1 MKLDAHGFTAVV
13 VGRTPTGPQP
23 KRDRPTQAGKDGTVT
38 DPAATVASS
47 QQEASDLG
55 VLLAE
60 MGAVLLTAETLETA
74 VTLVTRLA
82 TAAIPGSAGA
92 GVTLVDSRGRRTTG
106 ASDPFVEEADALQYG
121 LDAGPC
127 LTAWR
132 DQVPVRIDDVEHETR
147 WPQWTAAVTDLGIAS
162 VLSVPLLAGPDC
174 LGAIK
179 VYAREPAAYDAHA
192 EALLSLFAQQAAIL
206 LANTRTVVNARQLTG
221 QLTEALVNRD
231 LIAQAKGMLMAQGA
245 ADVHAPFGMLVAASQ
260 RSSINVHEVA
270 RRVVATVSGEPADQ
284 LSS

>member
-1 MKLDAHGFTAVV
+1 MEGQHVTEPAST
-13 VGRTPTGPQP
+13 VG
-23 KRDRPTQAGKDGTVT
+23 
-38 DPAATVASS
+38 SS
-47 QQEASDLG
+47 MREASDLG

-60 MGAVLLTAETLETA
+60 MGGVLLSAETLETA

-82 TAAIPGSAGA
+82 TAAIPGSVGA

-106 ASDPFVEEADALQYG
+106 ASDALVEEADALQYG

-132 DQVPVRIDDVEHETR
+132 DQVPVRVDNMEKETR
-147 WPQWTAAVTDLGIAS
+147 WPQWTAAVTELGVAS

-192 EALLSLFAQQAAIL
+192 EALLTLFAQQAAIL
-206 LANTRTVVNARQLTG
+206 LANTQTVANARKLTG

-231 LIAQAKGMLMAQGA
+231 LIGQAKGILMAQGA
-245 ADVHAPFGMLVAASQ
+245 ADDHAAFNMLVAAGQ
-260 RSSINVHEVA
+260 RSNINLHEVA
-270 RRVVATVSGEPADQ
+270 RRVVATVGGGPADQ